1 LEDPNRSETHG
12 HKLIT
17 ELGQYLKSNESIE
30 YGTSESE
37 KGVKATL
44 IKWVKDRRVLD
55 WVHVTEVNKDRQ
67 KVR

>member
-1 LEDPNRSETHG
+1 
-12 HKLIT
+12 LIT